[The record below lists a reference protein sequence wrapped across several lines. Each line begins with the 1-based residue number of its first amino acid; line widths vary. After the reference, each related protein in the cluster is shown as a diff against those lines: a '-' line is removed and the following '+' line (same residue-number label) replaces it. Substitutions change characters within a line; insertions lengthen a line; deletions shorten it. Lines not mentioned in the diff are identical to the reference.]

1 MTLTEVLQAE
11 AGSVYAITD
20 RLFGRVSDDD
30 LAWRPPEGRNWMTV
44 GELLMHCATAGCGK
58 SVHGFVTGDWGLPE
72 GVTMEEPVQL
82 PPSETLPAVGS
93 VAEARRLLAEDR
105 AVALHAIAAAGERD
119 LLERRSTAPWGGSE
133 ASLFEHLLHMIA
145 HLAQHKGQL
154 FYYLKLMGR
163 DVSTPDLWG
172 V

>member
-1 MTLTEVLQAE
+1 MTLTEVLHAE
-11 AGSVYAITD
+11 AESTYAITD
-20 RLFGRVSDDD
+20 RLFGHVSDDD
-30 LAWRPPEGRNWMTV
+30 LAWKPPEGKNWMTV
-44 GELLMHCATAGCGK
+44 GQLLMHCATAGCGK
-58 SVHGFVTGDWGLPE
+58 SVQGFVTGDWGLPQ
-72 GVTMEEPVQL
+72 GVTVEELVQL
-82 PPSETLPAVGS
+82 PPPGVGS

-105 AVALHAIAAAGERD
+105 EVALRSIAAAGERD
-119 LLERRSTAPWGGSE
+119 LSEKRCAAPWGGPE
-133 ASLFEHLLHMIA
+133 ASLFEHLLHMIG